1 MLDERD
7 RVFTNLY
14 GQFAPDLQAAEQ
26 RGVWDNSRHIAQ
38 KGADWI
44 RKQIEQSGL
53 RGRGGAGF
61 PTGLKWSFMPTDR
74 DELPR
79 YLVVNADEGEPG
91 TCKDRDIL
99 RHEPH
104 LLIEGCLLAGLAIRA
119 HCCYIY
125 VRGEFFRERRIL
137 QRAIDEAYDAR
148 RIGRHNLHDWP
159 LDIHIHHGA
168 GAYVAGEETALIES
182 LEGKKA
188 LPRLK
193 PPFPTQCGLYGCPTI
208 VNNVE
213 TIAVVGTILRRGSQ
227 WFAGL
232 GRPNNSGN
240 KIYCVSGHVN
250 KPCNVEEALGVT
262 FRELVDRHCG
272 GVCGGWDNL
281 LAVVP
286 GGATTPLIPA
296 RDIIDAP
303 LDFDTMLSLKS
314 ALGTGGLI
322 VFDKSTDL
330 LRAIARISRFYMHES
345 CGQCTPC
352 REGAGWVWRVLSR
365 MAEGRAQRHEIQML
379 LDVTSQIEGHTI
391 CALGDSVAWPVQGLI
406 RHFRDHIEQRI
417 DAKGVEAIEG
427 GK

>member
-7 RVFTNLY
+7 RIFTNLY
-14 GQFAPDLQAAEQ
+14 GHFAPSLRAAEQ
-26 RGVWDNSRHIAQ
+26 RGVWDDTRRIAQ
-38 KGADWI
+38 NGGDWI
-44 RKQIEQSGL
+44 GKEIERSGL

-61 PTGLKWSFMPTDR
+61 PTGLKWSLMPPD
-74 DELPR
+74 DDGLPR

-104 LLIEGCLLAGLAIRA
+104 LLIEGCLFASLAIRA

-125 VRGEFFRERRIL
+125 IRGEFFRERGIL
-137 QRAIDEAYDAR
+137 QSAIDEAYDAR
-148 RIGRHNLHDWP
+148 WIGQRNVHDWP
-159 LDIHIHHGA
+159 LDIHVHHGA

-193 PPFPTQCGLYGCPTI
+193 PPFPSQCGLYGCPTI

-213 TIAVVGTILRRGSQ
+213 TIAVVGAILRRGSQ
-227 WFAGL
+227 WFANL

-250 KPCNVEEALGVT
+250 APCNVEEVLGVT
-262 FRELVDRHCG
+262 FRELVDRHCA

-281 LAVVP
+281 LAVIP

-365 MAEGRAQRHEIQML
+365 MAEGRAQRREIQML
-379 LDVTSQIEGHTI
+379 LDITSQIEGRTI

-417 DAKGVEAIEG
+417 NPKSAE
-427 GK
+427 

>member
-7 RVFTNLY
+7 RIFTNLY
-14 GQFAPDLQAAEQ
+14 GHFAPTLRAAEQ
-26 RGVWDNSRHIAQ
+26 RGVWDNTRHIAQ
-38 KGADWI
+38 KGSDWI
-44 RKQIEQSGL
+44 CKEIERSGL

-61 PTGLKWSFMPTDR
+61 PTGVKWSFMPTDR
-74 DELPR
+74 DELPH

-104 LLIEGCLLAGLAIRA
+104 LLIEGCLLASLAIRA
-119 HCCYIY
+119 YCCYIY

-137 QRAIDEAYDAR
+137 QSAIDEAYDAR
-148 RIGRHNLHDWP
+148 RIGQHNLHDWP
-159 LDIHIHHGA
+159 LDIHVHHGG

-227 WFAGL
+227 WFANL

-250 KPCNVEEALGVT
+250 SPGNVEEALGVT

-281 LAVVP
+281 LAVIP

-296 RDIIDAP
+296 RDIIDTP
-303 LDFDTMLSLKS
+303 LDFDTMQSLNS

-322 VFDKSTDL
+322 VFDRSTDL

-365 MAEGRAQRHEIQML
+365 MADGRAQRREIQLL
-379 LDVTSQIEGHTI
+379 LDVTSRIEGHTI

-406 RHFRDHIEQRI
+406 RHFRDVLEQRI
-417 DAKGVEAIEG
+417 DPTNVE
-427 GK
+427 K

>member
-7 RVFTNLY
+7 RIFTNLY
-14 GQFAPDLQAAEQ
+14 GHVATSLRAAEQ
-26 RGVWDNSRHIAQ
+26 RGVWDNTRRIAQ
-38 KGADWI
+38 KGPEWI
-44 RKQIEQSGL
+44 CKEIERSGL

-61 PTGLKWSFMPTDR
+61 PTGLKWSFVPTDS
-74 DELPR
+74 DGLPC

-104 LLIEGCLLAGLAIRA
+104 LLIEGCLLASLAIGA

-125 VRGEFFRERRIL
+125 IRGEFFHERRIL
-137 QRAIDEAYDAR
+137 QSAIDEAYDAR
-148 RIGRHNLHDWP
+148 WIGQRNLHDWP
-159 LDIHIHHGA
+159 LEIHVHHGA
-168 GAYVAGEETALIES
+168 GAYIAGEETALIES

-227 WFAGL
+227 WFANL

-240 KIYCVSGHVN
+240 KIYCISGHVN
-250 KPCNVEEALGVT
+250 APCNVEEALGVT

-281 LAVVP
+281 LAVIP

-296 RDIIDAP
+296 REIIDAP
-303 LDFDTMLSLKS
+303 LDFDTMQSLKS

-322 VFDKSTDL
+322 VFHKSTDL

-352 REGAGWVWRVLSR
+352 REGAGWVWRMLAR

-379 LDVTSQIEGHTI
+379 LDIVSQIEGHTI

-406 RHFRDHIEQRI
+406 RHFRDHVEQRI
-417 DAKGVEAIEG
+417 DAKKADQ
-427 GK
+427 

>member
-1 MLDERD
+1 MLDQRD
-7 RVFTNLY
+7 RIFTNLY
-14 GQFAPDLQAAEQ
+14 GYFAPSLRAAEQ
-26 RGVWDNSRHIAQ
+26 RGVWDSTRRIAQ
-38 KGADWI
+38 KGPDWI
-44 RKQIEQSGL
+44 CKEIERSGL

-61 PTGLKWSFMPTDR
+61 PTGLKWSFMPPD
-74 DELPR
+74 DDGLPR

-104 LLIEGCLLAGLAIRA
+104 LLIEGCLLASLAIRA

-125 VRGEFFRERRIL
+125 VRGEFFRERGIL
-137 QRAIDEAYDAR
+137 QSAIDEAYDAR
-148 RIGRHNLHDWP
+148 WIGQHNLHDWP

-227 WFAGL
+227 WFANL

-240 KIYCVSGHVN
+240 KLYCVSGHVN
-250 KPCNVEEALGVT
+250 APCNVEEALGVT

-281 LAVVP
+281 LAVIP

-303 LDFDTMLSLKS
+303 LDFDTMQSMKS

-322 VFDKSTDL
+322 VFHKSTDL
-330 LRAIARISRFYMHES
+330 VRAIARISRFYMHES

-365 MAEGRAQRHEIQML
+365 MAEGRAQRREIQML
-379 LDVTSQIEGHTI
+379 LDITSQIEGHTI

-406 RHFRDHIEQRI
+406 RHFRDHIELRI
-417 DAKGVEAIEG
+417 NPKNAE
-427 GK
+427 